1 MTLVGG
7 LFTDM
12 AQGQNAAAKYLYCII
27 KCVEERRFNG
37 VPAIGDGDTVHA
49 VVFQDLACVV
59 SDSPDIRYDNTR
71 ANLMAHE
78 KVIEQVMQE
87 FTVLPIRFGTIAKDT
102 AGIPSSEIPVADI
115 RHKLLERKCGEFHR
129 LLQKM
134 DRVVELGLKA
144 LWRDE
149 KAIFEEIVAENPE
162 IHKLRDSL
170 KGRSPESTHLQR
182 MRLGEMVKA
191 ALDRKRDKEAGL
203 LLSRIR
209 PLADE
214 LRQNKIIM
222 DRMVLNA
229 AFLVSKE
236 REGEC
241 DEAVKRLD
249 EEFGDRMMLKYTGPT
264 PPFNF
269 CEIVVNWEEE

>member
-1 MTLVGG
+1 MT
-7 LFTDM
+7 
-12 AQGQNAAAKYLYCII
+12 QGQSEAAKYLYCII
-27 KCVEERRFNG
+27 KCAEERRFNG
-37 VPAIGDGDTVHA
+37 VPAIGEGDTVHA

-87 FTVLPIRFGTIAKDT
+87 FTVLPIRFGTIAKDPS
-102 AGIPSSEIPVADI
+102 GIPSEIPVADI
-115 RHKLLERKCGEFHR
+115 RHKLLERKCEEFHR

-134 DRVVELGLKA
+134 DRVVELGLKV

-149 KAIFEEIVAENPE
+149 KTIFEEIIAENLE
-162 IHKLRDSL
+162 IRRLRDSL
-170 KGRSPESTHLQR
+170 AERSLESLPFER
-182 MRLGEMVKA
+182 MRLGEKVKA
-191 ALDRKRDKEAGL
+191 ALDRKRDREAGL
-203 LLSRIR
+203 LLSRVR

-229 AFLVSKE
+229 ALLVSKE

-241 DEAVKRLD
+241 DEVVKRLD
-249 EEFGDRMMLKYTGPT
+249 EEFGGRMMLKYTGPN

-269 CEIVVNWEEE
+269 CEIVVLWDEE